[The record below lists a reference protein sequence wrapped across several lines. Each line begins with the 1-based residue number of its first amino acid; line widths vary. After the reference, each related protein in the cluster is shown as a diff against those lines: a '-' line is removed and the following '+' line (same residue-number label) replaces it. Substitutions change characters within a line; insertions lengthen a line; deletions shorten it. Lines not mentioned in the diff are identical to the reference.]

1 MQNGYYQATG
11 GMVTQFN
18 KLNVISNNLA
28 NVNTIGFKRDDV
40 VIGDFKRIFQ
50 DVRDELPLRDHTK
63 EAAKFIN
70 RSIDRVPQVSEEYI
84 NFSQGGVKSTGNTL
98 DFALKRPDIFLLVQ
112 TPNGIRLT
120 QNGSLNLNENG
131 ELITKEGYAVLP
143 ADYFNSNETIRLPQ
157 DARITVDKSGAI
169 YANDELI
176 SNFYIALPED
186 LRRLTKEG
194 DNLYIVNPEQI
205 ENLENADAIAQGY
218 LQTSNINPVKE
229 MVSLIEANRMV
240 EMYQKVMTTHMNDL
254 NSEAVNKLASTKG

>member
-205 ENLENADAIAQGY
+205 QNLENADAIAQGY